1 MLFRLF
7 ALCACL
13 LLVEIPALAINGL
26 WVHPERVINKETA
39 DKTLDQAQR
48 CGIDNIFVLV
58 FHHEQAWFKTPL
70 CAMSKSVAGDFDPL
84 GYCIEEAHKRGIKV
98 HAWFVNGEAENGA
111 ITSKHQDWLAQDAE
125 GRKAAWFDF
134 TKKEVR
140 DFQRDLML
148 SAVKQYPN
156 LDGIHFDY
164 IRFPNMSLGYGPA
177 ADEFR
182 KAMGIDL
189 PTWDKFPLRLTM
201 SANPV
206 HAATTGKVLALFDNG
221 LPAIIE
227 NSLGK
232 GKVLLF
238 NWHAESSRFLVL
250 DNFLLAKLK
259 LFGANSRCIRIL
271 VSEANAKRYG
281 SAFKDAA
288 ERWLERIGFKATI
301 AEFGKDEP
309 QKDDILVVPNIYIW
323 SEQDAAKLRKLVEE
337 GMNVIWIDGP
347 AIGLPDLMAV
357 LGVDHPAS
365 FFADEQ
371 VIKPVVDDPAMPVNR
386 DFKDSD
392 VLQKQ
397 VTTWKQ
403 WRMDRITDLVR
414 DVYQSAKRI
423 KPSIKVTAAV
433 FYKKA
438 SADGVLQDW
447 QRWVREGYVDYV
459 IPMAYVGHDE
469 LARAFD
475 EWEKLPTWRDK
486 VIPGLSIYT
495 FRDQKAVA
503 QDKEY
508 VRQQVELCRKRGAKG
523 IMFFCCHY
531 ISPELEPVLKS
542 ARIVGSQRRN

>member
-1 MLFRLF
+1 M
-7 ALCACL
+7 
-13 LLVEIPALAINGL
+13 AINGL
-26 WVHPERVINKETA
+26 WVHPERVISKEVA

-70 CAMSKSVAGDFDPL
+70 CPMSNSVVGDFDPL
-84 GYCIEEAHKRGIKV
+84 GYCIEAAHKRGIKV

-111 ITSKHQDWLAQDAE
+111 ITSKHQDWLAEDAE
-125 GRKAAWFDF
+125 GKKAGWFDF

-164 IRFPNMSLGYGPA
+164 IRFPNMSLGYGKA
-177 ADEFR
+177 AEEFR
-182 KAMGIDL
+182 KATGLDL

-206 HAATTGKVLALFDNG
+206 HAATTGRVLAVFDNG
-221 LPAIIE
+221 IPAIVE
-227 NSLGK
+227 NRLGR
-232 GKVLLF
+232 GSVLLF
-238 NWHAESSRFLVL
+238 NWHAEYSRFLAL
-250 DNFLLAKLK
+250 DNFLWAKLRG
-259 LFGANSRCIRIL
+259 FGADSKRIRIL
-271 VSEANAKRYG
+271 VSEANTKRYG
-281 SAFKDAA
+281 LAFKNAA
-288 ERWLERIGFKATI
+288 EAWLERIGFKATT

-309 QKDDILVVPNIYIW
+309 SANEILIVSNIYIW
-323 SEQDAAKLRKLVEE
+323 SQQDAAKLRKLVEE

-347 AIGLPDLMAV
+347 AVNMQDLMVV

-371 VIKPVVDDPAMPVNR
+371 VITPIVDDPAMPV
-386 DFKDSD
+386 DKQLSKQKL
-392 VLQKQ
+392 LQKQ
-397 VTTWKQ
+397 TTSWKQ
-403 WRMDRITDLVR
+403 WRMDRISDLVK

-423 KPSIKVTAAV
+423 RPNIEVTAAV

-447 QRWVREGYVDYV
+447 QRWIREGFIDYV
-459 IPMAYVGHDE
+459 IPMAYVGHGE

-475 EWEKLPTWRDK
+475 EWEKLPKWREK

-495 FRDQKAVA
+495 FKDQKAVS
-503 QDKEY
+503 QEKDY
-508 VRQQVELCRKRGAKG
+508 VKHQIELCRKRGAKG
-523 IMFFCCHY
+523 IVFFCCHY
-531 ISPELEPVLKS
+531 ISPELEPVLKF
-542 ARIVGSQRRN
+542 ARIVNSQ